1 MNRYMKIVPIL
12 MTILLLAACG
22 KSISG
27 TYENSMLTVK
37 FEPGKAYVTNG
48 LLGSTTEVGYKADGD
63 KITLE
68 GHGGSTLV
76 LTSNEDGSLEG
87 MPGGTLKKKSP

>member
-1 MNRYMKIVPIL
+1 MNRYMKILPIL
-12 MTILLLAACG
+12 IAILLLAACG

-48 LLGSTTEVGYKADGD
+48 LLGSTNEVSYKTDGD
-63 KITLE
+63 KVILE
-68 GHGGSTLV
+68 GHDGSSLV
-76 LTSNEDGSLEG
+76 LISNKDGSFEG
-87 MPGGTLKKKSP
+87 MPGGTLKKKGP